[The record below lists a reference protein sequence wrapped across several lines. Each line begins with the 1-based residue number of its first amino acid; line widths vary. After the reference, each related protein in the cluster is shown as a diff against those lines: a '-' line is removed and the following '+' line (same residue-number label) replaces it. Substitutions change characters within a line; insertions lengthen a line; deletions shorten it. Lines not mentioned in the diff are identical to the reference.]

1 MPPKYIP
8 TQEMSEKILL
18 LLSKDVH
25 LLKKEEMEYINMVQ
39 ENMGNFEFIRYFHKL
54 KNPDLKRKFI
64 FATFNWDEKMVTPT
78 GTVPIVKKLIQRTYV
93 EKAYA
98 AWEWRDTDKETGL
111 HTHVL
116 LLGNIKEIMRY
127 LKRLKGPFT
136 KFVNNECKK
145 YPMKYWN
152 DKIKYVN
159 GETFDEEKNGLK
171 KDYEKLREKYSLPN
185 LIK

>member
-1 MPPKYIP
+1 
-8 TQEMSEKILL
+8 
-18 LLSKDVH
+18 
-25 LLKKEEMEYINMVQ
+25 
-39 ENMGNFEFIRYFHKL
+39 
-54 KNPDLKRKFI
+54 
-64 FATFNWDEKMVTPT
+64 
-78 GTVPIVKKLIQRTYV
+78 
-93 EKAYA
+93 
-98 AWEWRDTDKETGL
+98 
-111 HTHVL
+111 
-116 LLGNIKEIMRY
+116 MRY